1 MKSPVAIVGLVLI
14 ALLGFAAIFG
24 PWLAPHDP
32 DALDLGGS
40 LYGPSAG
47 HLLGQDE
54 LGRDLASRLVIGA
67 RASALVGLV
76 VILVSVVIGTLVG
89 LVAGY
94 LGGMVDQVVMR
105 IVDVL
110 LAFPGILLAIAIAG
124 ILGPSLGNVIFA
136 LSILGWTGF
145 ARLVRGQVL
154 TLREREFVLAAQ
166 SYGASTPR
174 ILWRHVL
181 PNVVAPVLVQATFG
195 MASVILA
202 EASLS
207 FLGLGPQDVP
217 TWGAMLSSGVDY
229 MLFAPHLSLAP
240 GVAIMLTVLA
250 FNFLGDALR
259 DRLDPRSTAAPQL
272 L

>member
-1 MKSPVAIVGLVLI
+1 MRSPAAIVGFVLI
-14 ALLGFAAIFG
+14 ALLVIAALIG
-24 PWLAPHDP
+24 PWIAPQP
-32 DALDLGGS
+32 ADALHLGDA
-40 LYGPSAG
+40 LEGPSAA

-54 LGRDLASRLVIGA
+54 LGRDLFSRLIVGA
-67 RASALVGLV
+67 RASALVGVIV
-76 VILVSVVIGTLVG
+76 VLISVVVGTIVG
-89 LVAGY
+89 LLAGY
-94 LGGMVDQVVMR
+94 LGGVVDQIVMR

-110 LAFPGILLAIAIAG
+110 LAFPGILLAIAVAG

-154 TLREREFVLAAQ
+154 TLREREFVLAARG
-166 SYGASTPR
+166 YGASTPR

-181 PNVVAPVLVQATFG
+181 PNVLAPVLVQATFG

-207 FLGLGPQDVP
+207 FLGLGPQNIP

-229 MLFAPHLSLAP
+229 LLFAPHLSLAP

-259 DRLDPRSTAAPQL
+259 DRLDPRSETAPQL
-272 L
+272 V